1 MQRILIY
8 HGNSKFSARFHGG
21 QTVSHSR
28 MQLRLHAAKPCQSL
42 GAWHIVWWYFT
53 T

>member
-1 MQRILIY
+1 MCVIVILVKTQKIT
-8 HGNSKFSARFHGG
+8 RFHGS

-42 GAWHIVWWYFT
+42 GAWHIAWWYFT